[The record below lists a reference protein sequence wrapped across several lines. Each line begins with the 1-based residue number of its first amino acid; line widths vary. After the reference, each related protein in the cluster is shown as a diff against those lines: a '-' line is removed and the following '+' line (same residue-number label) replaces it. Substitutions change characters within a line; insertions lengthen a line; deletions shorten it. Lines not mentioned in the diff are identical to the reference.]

1 MMDLQELSENKPS
14 GSANPPN
21 KKIIYIATA
30 LAALVIIVG
39 GFMAYQNNQ
48 ETNRKIA
55 ATVEAI
61 EDCAKNSSLR
71 GIEYPI
77 PGSSRYKEY
86 IWDEGG
92 YFDQLR
98 DNKKLTNA
106 LIAAMETTSNP
117 TKDTGETEF
126 SYYGVF
132 RAYNMAAVLEYLDY
146 QNPEVKSCLDSLTA
160 QTLAVADESEYFST
174 TKTVYENLLPF
185 KGLSYY
191 TGVTEQL
198 PNEQIEAAY
207 LAEWQKVKQEMS
219 GGKADLAG
227 FLDDLADII
236 SQGPITVQ
244 ERVKTETAAGSEM
257 ATPVNGT
264 YIPETELDVN
274 KMAPYDEIMAALQEY
289 GQAAIFRNGQ
299 GGYYDFS
306 TEKGTMYKEKGTK
319 YGDFMSVF
327 VSGRVK
333 RTGQEDEF
341 TENYLRQHYDN
352 PDETY
357 YYFKGE
363 KVSKLPAFFSDTT
376 NVFVYNKTVFAF
388 TDYAIYYGSECV
400 PYDYQKAKEMEFKH
414 VSVNE
419 EEYQRNR
426 MAQALAPYL
435 RELQNFNPRY
445 EYNVENNLVTI
456 YLTALPGTTAA
467 LQAGESIPFSQQ
479 DDSKLEW
486 GKFCSNLT
494 SIYNQMKDTVDEVNE
509 LQLATTGVG
518 TTGIGIIVIS
528 DVNPD
533 AGLLSMLNGE
543 VVQDNSANP
552 PEPANPSPGNQEQ
565 PAPIE

>member
-1 MMDLQELSENKPS
+1 MNLQELSENKPS
-14 GSANPPN
+14 SSAKPPN
-21 KKIIYIATA
+21 KKVIYIVAA

-39 GFMAYQNNQ
+39 GFMAYQNVQ

-55 ATVEAI
+55 TTVEDI
-61 EDCAKNSSLR
+61 EDFAKKSTNSSVKYPVSSSSYLYR
-71 GIEYPI
+71 G
-77 PGSSRYKEY
+77 Y

-98 DNKKLTNA
+98 DNKKLASA
-106 LIAAMETTSNP
+106 LVAAMEANCNP
-117 TKDTGETEF
+117 TNDSGETKF
-126 SYYGVF
+126 SYYGMLH
-132 RAYNMAAVLEYLDY
+132 AYNMAAILEYMDY
-146 QNPEVKSCLDSLTA
+146 ENPDVKACLDSLTA
-160 QTLAVADESEYFST
+160 QTLAIVDESESFST
-174 TKTVYENLLPF
+174 TSSIYNILLPF
-185 KGLSYY
+185 KGLTYY

-299 GGYYDFS
+299 GGYYDS
-306 TEKGTMYKEKGTK
+306 HNEKGTK
-319 YGDFMSVF
+319 YGDFMKRV
-327 VSGRVK
+327 VSGRVR
-333 RTGQEDEF
+333 RTGQEDAF
-341 TENYLRQHYDN
+341 TESYLRQHYDK
-352 PDETY
+352 PDSTY

-363 KVSKLPAFFSDTT
+363 KISSLPSFFSDTT
-376 NVFVYNKTVFAF
+376 KVFVYNGTAFAF
-388 TDYAIYYGSECV
+388 TDYAVYYGSDCL
-400 PYDYQKAKEMEFKH
+400 PYDYAKAKEMEFKH

-419 EEYQRNR
+419 EEYQSNR
-426 MAQALAPYL
+426 MAQALTPYL
-435 RELQNFNPRY
+435 RELKNFNPRY

-467 LQAGESIPFSQQ
+467 LQAGESIPFSPQ
-479 DDSKLEW
+479 DDAKLEW
-486 GKFCSNLT
+486 GKFCDYLSSL
-494 SIYNQMKDTVDEVNE
+494 YNQMKDTVGEVNE
-509 LQLATTGVG
+509 LQLSLNGDS
-518 TTGIGIIVIS
+518 TGIGIIVIS

-565 PAPIE
+565 PAPTE